1 MLLSDKDFNNISLC
15 LLYTCS
21 AGGLAT
27 YLHADMLPS
36 LLPKDIKYKT
46 MADAGYVC
54 ELRKYISYNCNIIS
68 FIIVH
73 FSYFLNIP
81 DVNGDR
87 FYMAYMQAGESMNML
102 LAGIAHHFCALTTG
116 SVACTSV

>member
-1 MLLSDKDFNNISLC
+1 MLLSVKDFNNISLC

-54 ELRKYISYNCNIIS
+54 ELRNISVT
-68 FIIVH
+68 IVT
-73 FSYFLNIP
+73 SYL
-81 DVNGDR
+81 
-87 FYMAYMQAGESMNML
+87 SL
-102 LAGIAHHFCALTTG
+102 LSILATF
-116 SVACTSV
+116 